1 MESYI
6 DFIKKY
12 NNEKSISSSTD
23 SDFDNFLKGGANIIK
38 GGFPPV
44 YSVDTQ
50 SANDSFREYSPN
62 LKISDVLEKNSKT
75 PFLNINAN
83 EGGFLNL
90 FHSESNNVESVK
102 KANVSKVQSSSVIL
116 PDKLEVLTIDS
127 IKQDNTILGG
137 VDITSSS
144 IILPENLEVISIESE
159 NKNNVQK
166 GGSKE
171 IINNLFLK
179 QFDNKVNNINIDS
192 ASSIK
197 LPSEMEIVS
206 IIDSNINKQNGG
218 EELDTTV
225 DLPDNLEIVTLNEEL
240 EGGAKE
246 EELDTTVDLPDN
258 LEIVT
263 LNEKLD
269 GGAVD
274 PSNTTPGVG
283 VDETELQGGES
294 EDLDTTVDLPDNL
307 EIVTLNE
314 ELEGGADEIELKG
327 GEDEDLDT
335 TVDLPDNLEVVTLNK
350 ELEGGADENDLDTT
364 VDLPDNLEI
373 VTLNEE
379 LIGGADVEELD
390 ASVDLPNNL
399 EIESVRNAK
408 LEVKENIDNE
418 TSINLPRNLEVLS
431 LSNVLDSVD
440 TDSAVLDLLDN
451 VVDSESISNIFLKNF
466 K

>member
-50 SANDSFREYSPN
+50 STNDSFREYSPN

-75 PFLNINAN
+75 PFLNINTN

-90 FHSESNNVESVK
+90 FHSESNNVESVEK
-102 KANVSKVQSSSVIL
+102 NNVSRVQSSSVIL
-116 PDKLEVLTIDS
+116 PDKLEILTIDS
-127 IKQDNTILGG
+127 NKQDNKIVNG

-144 IILPENLEVISIESE
+144 VLLPEKLEILSIESE
-159 NKNNVQK
+159 KINNVQN

-171 IINNLFLK
+171 IVDNLFLK
-179 QFDNKVNNINIDS
+179 QFNNTSNNINADTI
-192 ASSIK
+192 SSVA
-197 LPSEMEIVS
+197 LPADIEIINIVE
-206 IIDSNINKQNGG
+206 SNVNDQVGRE

-240 EGGAKE
+240 QGGADE

-263 LNEKLD
+263 LNE
-269 GGAVD
+269 
-274 PSNTTPGVG
+274 
-283 VDETELQGGES
+283 ELQGGVDE
-294 EDLDTTVDLPDNL
+294 EELDTTVDLPDNLEIITLNEELQGGADEEELDTTVDLPDNL

-314 ELEGGADEIELKG
+314 ELQGGADEE
-327 GEDEDLDT
+327 ELDT
-335 TVDLPDNLEVVTLNK
+335 SVDLPANLEVINLNNNTNSK
-350 ELEGGADENDLDTT
+350 QTIEN
-364 VDLPDNLEI
+364 VDIE
-373 VTLNEE
+373 T
-379 LIGGADVEELD
+379 
-390 ASVDLPNNL
+390 SVNLPNNL
-399 EIESVRNAK
+399 EI
-408 LEVKENIDNE
+408 
-418 TSINLPRNLEVLS
+418 LS
-431 LSNVLDSVD
+431 LSNVLESID

>member
-12 NNEKSISSSTD
+12 NNEKAISSSTD

-50 SANDSFREYSPN
+50 STNDSFREYSPN
-62 LKISDVLEKNSKT
+62 LKVSDVLEKNSKT
-75 PFLNINAN
+75 PFLNIDAN

-90 FHSESNNVESVK
+90 FHSESNNVESVE

-127 IKQDNTILGG
+127 IKQDNTIVGG
-137 VDITSSS
+137 VDVTSSS
-144 IILPENLEVISIESE
+144 VILPENLEVISIESE
-159 NKNNVQK
+159 NKNNVQN

-171 IINNLFLK
+171 IVNNLFLR

-197 LPSEMEIVS
+197 LPSEMEIIS
-206 IIDSNINKQNGG
+206 IIDSNINEQNGG

-240 EGGAKE
+240 VGGAKE
-246 EELDTTVDLPDN
+246 DELDTTVDLPDN

-274 PSNTTPGVG
+274 PSRTAPGVG
-283 VDETELQGGES
+283 EDEIELQGGES

-314 ELEGGADEIELKG
+314 ELEGGADENE
-327 GEDEDLDT
+327 
-335 TVDLPDNLEVVTLNK
+335 
-350 ELEGGADENDLDTT
+350 LDTT

-373 VTLNEE
+373 VALNEE
-379 LIGGADVEELD
+379 LVGGADVEELD
-390 ASVDLPNNL
+390 TSVNLPNNL
-399 EIESVRNAK
+399 EI
-408 LEVKENIDNE
+408 
-418 TSINLPRNLEVLS
+418 LS

>member
-50 SANDSFREYSPN
+50 STNDSFREYSPN

-75 PFLNINAN
+75 PFLNINTN

-90 FHSESNNVESVK
+90 FHSESNNVESVEK
-102 KANVSKVQSSSVIL
+102 NNVSRVQSSSVIL
-116 PDKLEVLTIDS
+116 PDKLEILTIDS
-127 IKQDNTILGG
+127 NKQDNKIVNG

-144 IILPENLEVISIESE
+144 VLLPEKLEILSIESE
-159 NKNNVQK
+159 KINNVQN

-171 IINNLFLK
+171 IVDNLFLK
-179 QFDNKVNNINIDS
+179 QFNNTSNNINADTI
-192 ASSIK
+192 SSVA
-197 LPSEMEIVS
+197 LPADIEIINIVE
-206 IIDSNINKQNGG
+206 SNVNDQVGRE

-240 EGGAKE
+240 QGGADE

-263 LNEKLD
+263 LNE
-269 GGAVD
+269 
-274 PSNTTPGVG
+274 
-283 VDETELQGGES
+283 ELQGGADE
-294 EDLDTTVDLPDNL
+294 EELDTTVDLPDNL

-314 ELEGGADEIELKG
+314 ELQGGVDEE
-327 GEDEDLDT
+327 E
-335 TVDLPDNLEVVTLNK
+335 
-350 ELEGGADENDLDTT
+350 LDTT

-373 VTLNEE
+373 ITLNEE
-379 LIGGADVEELD
+379 LQGGADEEELD
-390 ASVDLPNNL
+390 TSVDLPANLEVINLNNNTNSKQTIENVDIETSVNLPNNL
-399 EIESVRNAK
+399 EI
-408 LEVKENIDNE
+408 
-418 TSINLPRNLEVLS
+418 LS
-431 LSNVLDSVD
+431 LSNVLESID